1 MIVGNIAHNQVIIMT
16 DVIGG
21 FYFSN
26 GNREV
31 VIEHSSAEPLSIGG
45 ESLVFSDGGVIVA
58 KEDGIPLFV
67 MYTDGDIFELNRFLY
82 TAKEVVS
89 CFLSGKK
96 LYLSKFDSLGY
107 RFRNGK
113 VFYMLHDGKLLVQD
127 AWAYN
132 LIISDSVELRIMNC
146 KFPNLSKYLY
156 LEKLLT
162 MTADEVLSRDTDWN
176 YFINGCHCGNSERII
191 TGQCSFGIKDV
202 SANINKVN
210 FWKTVTSADTI
221 LALSKQQKRYI
232 TKYVVLKNGLSC
244 LFKVKTLNP
253 DRTVVLE
260 TEDGKEI
267 L

>member
-1 MIVGNIAHNQVIIMT
+1 MGNIAHNQVIIMI

-21 FYFSN
+21 FYLSN
-26 GNREV
+26 KDREV
-31 VIEHSSAEPLSIGG
+31 VIEHSSAEPLDIGG
-45 ESLVFSDGGVIVA
+45 ESLAFSDGGVIIA

-82 TAKEVVS
+82 AAKEVVS
-89 CFLSGKK
+89 CFLRGKK
-96 LYLSKFDSLGY
+96 IHLSKIYYLCCT
-107 RFRNGK
+107 FRNCK
-113 VFYMLHDGKLLVQD
+113 VFYMLHDRRLLVQD
-127 AWAYN
+127 SLACN
-132 LIISDSVELRIMNC
+132 LIISDSVKFKISNYKIRNLR
-146 KFPNLSKYLY
+146 KYLC

-162 MTADEVLSRDTDWN
+162 MTADEVLSRATDWN
-176 YFINGCHCGNSERII
+176 YFINGCHCGNSEGII

-202 SANINKVN
+202 SVNINKVD

-221 LALSKQQKRYI
+221 FALSKQQKLFI
-232 TKYVVLKNGLSC
+232 TKYIVLKNGCSC
-244 LFKVKTLNP
+244 SFNIKTLNP